1 MIQNIQHFTWKTQLF
16 LKPLQRM
23 EGLVHMI
30 FLLRGMIFSLFFG
43 WKNLCF
49 FFFGGKIWESS
60 NQNPVDQME
69 KEDQKNRSDQLAFC
83 RWLWFKMSWSHL
95 QKWRI
100 PKPRYVWK
108 LYKWCQRLIFLGP
121 SGVPIFSPEG
131 QTSSNLSSYPSRRSA
146 FRQWNFGIER

>member
-16 LKPLQRM
+16 LKPCKEWKVWFIWFSFY
-23 EGLVHMI
+23 EGWFSAC
-30 FLLRGMIFSLFFG
+30 FLGEKI
-43 WKNLCF
+43 CVF
-49 FFFGGKIWESS
+49 FFFGAKSGNLPTKSG
-60 NQNPVDQME
+60 
-69 KEDQKNRSDQLAFC
+69 RSDGKGGPKKPKWPTGILQMAMVQNELIP
-83 RWLWFKMSWSHL
+83 L